1 MPKTLLPEHL
11 AKALEAGVDPID
23 VLQGHIKNLM
33 VELQDVAGDNAEGYN
48 ECLTDLYTMCYDV
61 IFYKQDLDYKTQ
73 QETGRDN
80 V

>member
-11 AKALEAGVDPID
+11 AKSLEAGVDPID

-33 VELQDVAGDNAEGYN
+33 VELQDVAGDNAKGYN
-48 ECLTDLYTMCYDV
+48 ECLTDLYRMCYDV
-61 IFYKQDLDYKTQ
+61 IFYKQDLEYKNQ